1 MSRSI
6 LLIGVVAA
14 VWAIGITLADKTPSQ
29 ASNVKQRGDQVIT
42 SEDDLVA
49 PSIETEVFTSKENQL
64 DTKKN
69 EVDDKI
75 ASRKPSYKKPVSKYS
90 QLKKLSGKGKPRYRD
105 HPPHHPKN
113 KQIRPPLPPPRPT
126 HLHKPHKV
134 NPKQIRPN
142 LRQAPK
148 KAPEPAQR
156 RDSSYGAPPAPQPK
170 VIIKQAGPSKQYAWV
185 GHQHYHNPGHDV
197 PGHVFAAANL
207 PKWTLMG
214 SNIFQANLLYPGDP
228 KAPAKETYKPP
239 APVKAAPPP
248 APVQPAA
255 PSYGPPQT
263 TPAPAPAAPAYNP
276 PEPAPLGYDEPAPV
290 YNNPFVAQPKPTT
303 AAPPPVYQQPASTPA
318 VYVGQPSYVPSY
330 PSIQYVPAQ
339 PTPAA
344 PTPAPTTPAPAPPV
358 YNRPQ
363 PNYYNQFAS
372 SFPTYS
378 ALPQQP
384 SQAPILPAVSSP
396 AGNVYNVPIKV
407 EETPSYEGSG
417 GEGGDEVFYIFY
429 EDKKPEASYEA
440 PTYQSPPSQNDIS
453 SYIVEDVQASK
464 APPPQPSAPAPANAY
479 QFNAPNPKDIH
490 TVYVPFENAV
500 NVPATYD
507 VSVASS
513 FGYQSGEPSNQA
525 GTGAVPPSYSGFPNF
540 PVTGSSSSPPSYD
553 SSISSYD
560 APILDDNSYTAKNP
574 NNLNQLFYS
583 DTFGIKKEQKHK
595 EEQNVPRPV
604 RNLRLLPPV
613 RQLADPV
620 VSPSNSLRAQ
630 VAAPEG
636 QTRTYSWKLV
646 PGKAENV
653 PYGTR
658 LGPRKPYDITVPGL

>member
-126 HLHKPHKV
+126 HVHKPHKV

-142 LRQAPK
+142 LRQAPR

-263 TPAPAPAAPAYNP
+263 TPAPAPAAPP
-276 PEPAPLGYDEPAPV
+276 PW
-290 YNNPFVAQPKPTT
+290 T
-303 AAPPPVYQQPASTPA
+303 S
-318 VYVGQPSYVPSY
+318 
-330 PSIQYVPAQ
+330 
-339 PTPAA
+339 
-344 PTPAPTTPAPAPPV
+344 
-358 YNRPQ
+358 R
-363 PNYYNQFAS
+363 
-372 SFPTYS
+372 
-378 ALPQQP
+378 
-384 SQAPILPAVSSP
+384 
-396 AGNVYNVPIKV
+396 
-407 EETPSYEGSG
+407 
-417 GEGGDEVFYIFY
+417 
-429 EDKKPEASYEA
+429 
-440 PTYQSPPSQNDIS
+440 
-453 SYIVEDVQASK
+453 
-464 APPPQPSAPAPANAY
+464 
-479 QFNAPNPKDIH
+479 
-490 TVYVPFENAV
+490 
-500 NVPATYD
+500 
-507 VSVASS
+507 
-513 FGYQSGEPSNQA
+513 
-525 GTGAVPPSYSGFPNF
+525 
-540 PVTGSSSSPPSYD
+540 
-553 SSISSYD
+553 
-560 APILDDNSYTAKNP
+560 
-574 NNLNQLFYS
+574 
-583 DTFGIKKEQKHK
+583 
-595 EEQNVPRPV
+595 
-604 RNLRLLPPV
+604 
-613 RQLADPV
+613 
-620 VSPSNSLRAQ
+620 
-630 VAAPEG
+630 
-636 QTRTYSWKLV
+636 TR
-646 PGKAENV
+646 
-653 PYGTR
+653 
-658 LGPRKPYDITVPGL
+658 